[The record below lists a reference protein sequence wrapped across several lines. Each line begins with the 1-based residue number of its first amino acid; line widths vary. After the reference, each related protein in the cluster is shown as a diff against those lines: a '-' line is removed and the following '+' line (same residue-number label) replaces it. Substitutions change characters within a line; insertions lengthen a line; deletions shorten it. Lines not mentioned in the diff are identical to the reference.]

1 MVANRFYSYA
11 LVFPTCFVILSVGRR
26 KLPAMST
33 VRVPVGTDWR
43 ALAAVSTTVLA
54 WASAFVAIRWVGE
67 SFSAAPLAAGR
78 LIVGSALLGGAL
90 LVTRSW
96 VRPTRREWVLLTVCG
111 LAWFAIYN
119 IALNAGEQRIDAG
132 TSAMLVNIGPLL
144 IAVFAGLFLGEGF
157 PKWLVVGV
165 VVAFAGAVT
174 IGAATANTDDAD
186 LWGVVLCLIAALT
199 YAIGV
204 LAQKPVLRRLPAL
217 QVTWIASTIGTVA
230 CLPAVPQLI
239 TELGDASAGPIG
251 GLIYLGAIPTA
262 LAFGTW
268 AYALAR
274 MNAGKL
280 GVTTYLAPP
289 LAALMAWVLLD
300 EVPPPL
306 AFVGGAICLLGVAL
320 SRRR

>member
-119 IALNAGEQRIDAG
+119 IALNAGEQRIDESTPLPRDVRALEQMTG
-132 TSAMLVNIGPLL
+132 VARPWEEAAQEAPAERQHVLRADRAAADDDVIVSGHLLPLL
-144 IAVFAGLFLGEGF
+144 GWRAPLM
-157 PKWLVVGV
+157 
-165 VVAFAGAVT
+165 
-174 IGAATANTDDAD
+174 
-186 LWGVVLCLIAALT
+186 
-199 YAIGV
+199 
-204 LAQKPVLRRLPAL
+204 RRSR
-217 QVTWIASTIGTVA
+217 AS
-230 CLPAVPQLI
+230 
-239 TELGDASAGPIG
+239 
-251 GLIYLGAIPTA
+251 
-262 LAFGTW
+262 
-268 AYALAR
+268 
-274 MNAGKL
+274 
-280 GVTTYLAPP
+280 
-289 LAALMAWVLLD
+289 
-300 EVPPPL
+300 
-306 AFVGGAICLLGVAL
+306 FV
-320 SRRR
+320 